1 MREWGQGD
9 NGGKVTEQYYLPGK
23 WILQALEMCLYS
35 MTRLFCST
43 NIVTLRGFMVFNS
56 YIFLQIAGIQLTTLE
71 MTRGFV

>member
-1 MREWGQGD
+1 MREWGQEGQGD
-9 NGGKVTEQYYLPGK
+9 NGGKVTGQYYLPGK

-56 YIFLQIAGIQLTTLE
+56 YIFLQISLLA
-71 MTRGFV
+71 FN